1 VNKKIDDIIW
11 NLKTELGLFLS
22 ISVGV
27 FLFVLFYQPFPL
39 LNYDSN
45 NDLVFVAGF
54 GGITFLTLV
63 LIRTI
68 LPWCIERNSK
78 EDDNKNMIPAFMKG
92 FLILL
97 ISSVAFDFYLYFVG
111 SVNITFLITF
121 KVVILCLAIS
131 LILGIYDTLNNLR
144 HQIAALE
151 LEKKI
156 AQKQVEKY
164 EEEYLYK
171 TVEFIS
177 ENTNENL
184 TLPIIEVAFIRSA
197 DNYVEIVYAEGEI
210 LKKKLMRNTLKNIEQ
225 QLRQYSNFLR
235 SHRICI
241 VNILFIEK
249 LYRNNESHWLA
260 IKGFNGALPVSRQYL
275 IKLKEAI

>member
-1 VNKKIDDIIW
+1 
-11 NLKTELGLFLS
+11 LGLFLS

-27 FLFVLFYQPFPL
+27 FLFILFFQPFPL
-39 LNYDSN
+39 LNYDFN

-63 LIRTI
+63 LVRTI
-68 LPWCIERNSK
+68 LPWYIERNSK
-78 EDDNKNMIPAFMKG
+78 DDDNKNMIPAFMKG

-97 ISSVAFDFYLYFVG
+97 ISSVAFDFYLHYVG
-111 SVNITFLITF
+111 SVSITFLITF
-121 KVVILCLAIS
+121 KVVILCLAVS
-131 LILGIYDTLNNLR
+131 VILGIYDTLNKLR

-164 EEEYLYK
+164 EEEYLYQ
-171 TVEFIS
+171 TVEFMS

-249 LYRNNESHWLA
+249 IYRNNESHWLA